1 MSKKKNLTIE
11 DYKESLLDD
20 EDEIIDENQDQDI
33 KSSKKIKE
41 DKLSDDTFDD
51 KNSSKKYNKIKLMLN
66 IIFIVIVVLILMITT
81 DIVCVEKYNKGPYF
95 AINTKTYKDGGTK
108 EYYGLGY
115 KVIKYNQIEGRR
127 GMYLGLWNLK
137 YDTEPFEI
145 PALDLA
151 IEFTNKPQNS
161 YKKYYKKYLKVT
173 GTLISKDE
181 ENSILTFGYI
191 DAAKKYNLDITC
203 KMAENTTF
211 SDIEDNSEI
220 TIVGTVKDFTPKSSD
235 TNKTLYMND
244 CFLK

>member
-33 KSSKKIKE
+33 KPSKKIKE

-191 DAAKKYNLDITC
+191 DADQKYNLDIIPVI
-203 KMAENTTF
+203 
-211 SDIEDNSEI
+211 DEDNKMINSEEFNGMDASKAFDG
-220 TIVGTVKDFTPKSSD
+220 IVEKLDQENIGKKTVK
-235 TNKTLYMND
+235 
-244 CFLK
+244 